1 MPSQKNKKIFLYF
14 FLFLFIC
21 TINNKDFNNFEFPK
35 IDKIIVSGLS
45 EKENLEFSK
54 NMSVLKKYNLFS
66 LSNLKL
72 KQIIDNYNYI
82 EEFLIFKRYPST
94 LDIYLQKAQLIAYVN
109 KNGNNFYIGSNR
121 KFIRD
126 NGQSK
131 NLPFIYGNLKINEF
145 FELKNNIDESNFEF
159 GEIKNLFFFISG
171 RWDIETYSGIFIKLP
186 KTQIKESLNLYLE
199 LINRKGFENI
209 KTIDLR
215 QNNQVI
221 INE

>member
-82 EEFLIFKRYPST
+82 EEFLIFKKYPST
-94 LDIYLQKAQLIAYVN
+94 LDIYLQKAELIAYVN
-109 KNGNNFYIGSNR
+109 NNGKNFYIGSNR
-121 KFIRD
+121 KFIKD
-126 NGQSK
+126 NGQSQ
-131 NLPFIYGNLKINEF
+131 NLPFIYGNLDIDEF
-145 FELKNNIDESNFEF
+145 FDLKNNIDDSNFKF
-159 GEIKNLFFFISG
+159 SEIKNLFFFKSG

-186 KTQIKESLNLYLE
+186 KTQIKESLNLYIE
-199 LINRKGFENI
+199 LIKKKDFENI